1 MQFVDKDMKLK
12 LSIESVY
19 SYWNKHVIVGQILSK
34 GET

>member
-12 LSIESVY
+12 ISIESLY
-19 SYWNKHVIVGQILSK
+19 SYWNKQLIVGEILSK